1 MKKQIVII
9 HGGETFD
16 GYEDYLNYLKNY
28 DISRAFEKKAVGGG
42 KRWKDNLDDD
52 LNGEF
57 EIFQLEMPS
66 PRNAKYL
73 EWKIW
78 FDKYLLYLR
87 DDVILIGHSLG
98 GIFLAKYLAENDF
111 SVKVSQLHLVAACF
125 DDEGTPYS
133 LADFVLPESLKNI
146 EKQVEKIFL
155 YHSKDDEVVK
165 FEDLE
170 KYCEM
175 LPSAEKVV
183 FEDRGHFI
191 IEHFFE
197 LIERIKGCN

>member
-16 GYEDYLNYLKNY
+16 NYEDYLNYLKDY
-28 DISRAFEKKAVGGG
+28 DISRVFEKETVGSG

-52 LNGEF
+52 LNNKF
-57 EIFQLEMPS
+57 EIFQPSMPS

-78 FDKYLLYLR
+78 FEKYLPFLKY
-87 DDVILIGHSLG
+87 DVILIGHSLG
-98 GIFLAKYLAENDF
+98 GIFLAKYLVENDF
-111 SVKVSQLHLVAACF
+111 PVKVSQLHLVAAPF
-125 DDEGTPYS
+125 DDEDTPFS
-133 LADFVLPESLKNI
+133 LNDFVLPNSLENI
-146 EKQVEKIFL
+146 EKQIKNIFF
-155 YHSKDDEVVK
+155 YHSEDDDCVK

-170 KYCEM
+170 KYCKM
-175 LPSAEKVV
+175 LPTAEKII

-191 IEHFFE
+191 VEHFWE
-197 LIERIKGCN
+197 LIKNIRK